1 MKSVQILEFLA
12 FAALSTARPLDSRHI
27 SNLVNREVPQEHSH
41 EKILTSVASS
51 LNLNNPAGI
60 KDPVFALLGNA
71 AAAAGAGSITNLD
84 CLQQDVADQAF
95 TNAKAAGDVDG
106 MTNAL
111 IFRTLERNTGSVG
124 LKSVLCNETATN
136 PEIAALSQHQDP
148 ASDGA
153 AATNKQIALNL
164 AVQIAS
170 IGGNPQQAIDS
181 GTFAPGQIGDPT
193 AAGNT
198 CDDQNDAEGCIFT
211 QDLLVP
217 DVTAD
222 EINAAVASASAAP
235 ATATAPTAA
244 AVNTAASTAT
254 ENVAAAVPTG
264 TVSGDLGSCAG
275 GSPLIVF
282 GPGFDGRTEDSF
294 EPEDE
299 ATFNHGSAD
308 NIAIIAD
315 FICGQLSSKCKASQ
329 DVVDQC
335 NAGKTAATASGVSGQ
350 AAADAFNSAFS

>member
-1 MKSVQILEFLA
+1 M
-12 FAALSTARPLDSRHI
+12 AAIFFFFSSSPD
-27 SNLVNREVPQEHSH
+27 
-41 EKILTSVASS
+41 ILTH
-51 LNLNNPAGI
+51 
-60 KDPVFALLGNA
+60 
-71 AAAAGAGSITNLD
+71 T
-84 CLQQDVADQAF
+84 
-95 TNAKAAGDVDG
+95 
-106 MTNAL
+106 
-111 IFRTLERNTGSVG
+111 
-124 LKSVLCNETATN
+124 
-136 PEIAALSQHQDP
+136 
-148 ASDGA
+148 
-153 AATNKQIALNL
+153 
-164 AVQIAS
+164 
-170 IGGNPQQAIDS
+170 
-181 GTFAPGQIGDPT
+181 PG
-193 AAGNT
+193 
-198 CDDQNDAEGCIFT
+198 DDQNDAQGCIFT

-222 EINAAVASASAAP
+222 EINAAVSSASAAP
-235 ATATAPTAA
+235 ATATAATTA
-244 AVNTAASTAT
+244 AVNTATSTAT